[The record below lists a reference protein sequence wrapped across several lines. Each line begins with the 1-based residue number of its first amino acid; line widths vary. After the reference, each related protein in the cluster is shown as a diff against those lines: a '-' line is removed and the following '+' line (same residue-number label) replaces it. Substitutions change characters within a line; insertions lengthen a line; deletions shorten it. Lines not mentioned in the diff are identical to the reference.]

1 VTVVSCESEVEQAL
15 RESGRRVT
23 VQRSKILAAVRHS
36 DGHASADQIF
46 ERVRTDDPHAG
57 ISLST
62 VYRTLDTLKQ
72 MQLVSELDSASGTAT
87 YERADGESRHHHLV
101 CRQCGEATE
110 VELPALSRIEAEIQQ
125 RTGFEPDIRHLGIS
139 GLCAACRG

>member
-1 VTVVSCESEVEQAL
+1 MTLVSCESEVEQAL
-15 RESGRRVT
+15 RASGRRVT

-46 ERVRTDDPHAG
+46 ERVRTEDPHAG

-62 VYRTLDTLKQ
+62 VYRTLGTLRQ
-72 MQLVSELDSASGTAT
+72 MQLVSELDSVSGTAT
-87 YERADGESRHHHLV
+87 YERADSESSHHHLV
-101 CRQCGEATE
+101 CRECGEATE
-110 VELPALSRIEAEIQQ
+110 VELPALGRIEVEIEE